1 MDAVVEA
8 TKKENLREQRAK
20 EELAEVN
27 KREESALN
35 KKRKILDEIKEV
47 EKEIEKV
54 ESKESYCKERLH
66 FALQRHDEN
75 SNMKCFLENNKV
87 DVDSMEHTVK
97 QHREKTKT
105 VVDSI
110 ANMQRVIESKEKLI
124 LAAEKREM
132 VARDTM
138 ARIQEKLRAVERAGS
153 SIKMNYTPLS
163 EKQYVEK
170 VELVKENITRAIMKR
185 KKFEKEADAMEKDI
199 VEREKKI
206 AMFKKRNAELKQ
218 TTNELKGCYASIL
231 SDTECTH
238 WQDDIT
244 ACRPCYQPTSS
255 FLLPRK
261 KIDRTNGPLD
271 CGLFLNPCWTGFLDH
286 QHLGRR
292 MAAFLDNKN
301 SSVPVPRATADMA
314 RVRKKR
320 NDDKIQDLRK
330 ALKINEDDV
339 KELDQLAMVHSALH
353 EAETV
358 EENNGSV
365 IRDRQNSIPRYL
377 DTSIPRYLDTS
388 IPRRIGTGRVK
399 PLSRSFSESRID
411 QWRSRRQSSA
421 FVGASRIN
429 SSIPSGQR
437 SLGQREITSSGVNR
451 ARQVDVAEVID

>member
-1 MDAVVEA
+1 MACTIRGEPRENLARGIKSVRAKMDAVVEA

-54 ESKESYCKERLH
+54 ESKENYCKERLH

-218 TTNELKGCYASIL
+218 TTNELKGS
-231 SDTECTH
+231 
-238 WQDDIT
+238 
-244 ACRPCYQPTSS
+244 
-255 FLLPRK
+255 
-261 KIDRTNGPLD
+261 
-271 CGLFLNPCWTGFLDH
+271 
-286 QHLGRR
+286 
-292 MAAFLDNKN
+292 
-301 SSVPVPRATADMA
+301 
-314 RVRKKR
+314 RV
-320 NDDKIQDLRK
+320 
-330 ALKINEDDV
+330 
-339 KELDQLAMVHSALH
+339 
-353 EAETV
+353 
-358 EENNGSV
+358 
-365 IRDRQNSIPRYL
+365 
-377 DTSIPRYLDTS
+377 
-388 IPRRIGTGRVK
+388 
-399 PLSRSFSESRID
+399 
-411 QWRSRRQSSA
+411 
-421 FVGASRIN
+421 
-429 SSIPSGQR
+429 
-437 SLGQREITSSGVNR
+437 
-451 ARQVDVAEVID
+451 